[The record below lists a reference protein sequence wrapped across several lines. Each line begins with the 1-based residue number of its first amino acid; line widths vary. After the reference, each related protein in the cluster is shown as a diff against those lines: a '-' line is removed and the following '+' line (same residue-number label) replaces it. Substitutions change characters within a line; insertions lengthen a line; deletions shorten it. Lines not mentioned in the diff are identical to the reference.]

1 MSERAQD
8 NSNNNDIFLN
18 ICKDAL
24 DEGPIK
30 RKYLRSN
37 QSSFMNKDISKAI
50 MNRST

>member
-1 MSERAQD
+1 MSDRGQD
-8 NSNNNDIFLN
+8 NSNNNDIFL
-18 ICKDAL
+18 ISAKMPLMRA
-24 DEGPIK
+24 PIN